1 MKVIY
6 DPATDIMQIVFRET
20 LVNDYNEE
28 LPGIKVNYDLE
39 DNMVSLEIKNA
50 SEIVD
55 DPRFLEHEVLG

>member
-6 DPATDIMQIVFRET
+6 DPATDTMQIVFREA

-39 DNMVSLEIKNA
+39 DHMVSLEIKNA

-55 DPRFLEHEVLG
+55 DPRLLKHEVLE

>member
-6 DPATDIMQIVFRET
+6 DSATNVMRIVFREAM
-20 LVNDYNEE
+20 VNDYNEE

-39 DNMVSLEIKNA
+39 DRMVALEIKNA

-55 DPRFLEHEVLG
+55 DPRLLDHEVLE

>member
-6 DPATDIMQIVFRET
+6 DPATDMMQIVFREA

-55 DPRFLEHEVLG
+55 DPRLLKHEVLE